1 MHAVVLE
8 NLEEYLDGM
17 VEPSA
22 RRDIEAHL
30 KTCGM
35 CRDEV
40 AEMQQ
45 VSEYFVALK
54 PDAQV
59 PIAPVGFYARV
70 MQQVGG
76 RKPAPT
82 FSSFFAL
89 DLAFGR
95 RLAFTCLLTLAM
107 LGSYLVMRE
116 TGEPALL
123 SPETIMAQQEA
134 PSSDSVQAHEA
145 MLATLTSYEP

>member
-8 NLEEYLDGM
+8 NLEEQLAGV
-17 VEPSA
+17 VEA
-22 RRDIEAHL
+22 VALGDIEAHL
-30 KTCGM
+30 KSCEM

-40 AEMQQ
+40 AGMQQ
-45 VSEYFVALK
+45 ISEMFVAFK
-54 PDAQV
+54 PEV
-59 PIAPVGFYARV
+59 HEPVAPLGFYARV

-89 DLAFGR
+89 DFAFGR
-95 RLAFTCLLTLAM
+95 RLALTCLLMLAS
-107 LGSYLVMRE
+107 LGSYLVSRE
-116 TGEPALL
+116 AGEPPLQ
-123 SPETIMAQQEA
+123 SPEMIMAQQET
-134 PSSDSVQAHEA
+134 PTFDSAQAHEA